1 MVYRVR
7 KQLVEE
13 GFEAVLSR
21 KQRAT
26 PAVARIFDNQTHCL
40 GLFQAYPGQ
49 ISGWGS
55 QAAESMIQAWD
66 GSAHP

>member
-26 PAVARIFDNQTHCL
+26 PAV
-40 GLFQAYPGQ
+40 G
-49 ISGWGS
+49 
-55 QAAESMIQAWD
+55 
-66 GSAHP
+66 

>member
-21 KQRAT
+21 KPRAM
-26 PAVARIFDNQTHCL
+26 PLARLAGCL
-40 GLFQAYPGQ
+40 
-49 ISGWGS
+49 
-55 QAAESMIQAWD
+55 
-66 GSAHP
+66 